1 MAGER
6 PGRMFVMCSPA
17 GFERFVLDQA
27 PIAELPSPPDIERLM
42 TLAEPHGIEI
52 HGPLP
57 DAPES
62 LVGKGRIGEEFVSDC
77 SWFVD

>member
-1 MAGER
+1 LAR
-6 PGRMFVMCSPA
+6 
-17 GFERFVLDQA
+17 L
-27 PIAELPSPPDIERLM
+27 IA
-42 TLAEPHGIEI
+42 LAERHGIEI

-57 DAPES
+57 EAPES